1 MWKSQQRFVPILAF
15 LSRVVYYGGRKDK
28 IMQKKDIIELIKYH
42 AEKNEQA
49 FRNKAYE
56 VARYFDKIG
65 DLQLGEYIMALLSD
79 TNAFVPQMN
88 GQDLAYFRKI
98 HLNNISL
105 PLPETIAN
113 DVMGTISAVN
123 KRVGIHKVLLEG
135 APGTGKTETAYSIAR
150 ILERDLFSVDFSS
163 IIDSKLGQTAK
174 NMTAMFDELRTLP
187 HPDKIIILFDEIDAI
202 ALDRINSNDLREM
215 GRVTSTL
222 LKELDALN
230 DSVVLIATTN
240 LFKNLDKALVRR
252 FDSIINFDH
261 YSKDDLVEV
270 AVYILNQFLPK
281 FRDADRDL
289 KLFKK
294 ILLSVSALPSPGELK
309 NIIKT
314 SLAFSNP
321 NDPSDYLRRLYIK
334 LHNEKLM
341 KDLDILKQQGF
352 TIREIGTL
360 AGSSKTQVSR
370 ELNEVTDE

>member
-1 MWKSQQRFVPILAF
+1 
-15 LSRVVYYGGRKDK
+15 
-28 IMQKKDIIELIKYH
+28 MQKKDIIELIKYH